1 MDPGAYDPTNTP
13 KPPLPPLQVRASL
26 ADGTQLT
33 TFSLDEEG
41 EMLLIYFLTA

>member
-13 KPPLPPLQVRASL
+13 KPPPSLQVRASL

-41 EMLLIYFLTA
+41 ERPLIYFPTS